1 MWSFQFS
8 MKAKII
14 SLEIFDL
21 RTFLKSYEAIGF
33 NMLKSFLRLFKRRS
47 IEKQKLEELTRRIE
61 ELEQDTHQR
70 EQAENALR
78 HHLRLLD
85 VLLNTI
91 PNPVFYQDIEGVLQ
105 GCNLAFADDII
116 GLSREKVLGQSMTE
130 LRTLI
135 RHRLPEK
142 LFRQPI
148 GPSSRS
154 GVMHIEEN
162 INCADGRRREFLF
175 SKAVIFEPDGEV
187 SGSVGV
193 MVDITERK
201 KTEAER
207 EQLIKELQEAL
218 TPVKTLRG
226 LLPICSHCKSI
237 RDDQGYWGQIE
248 AYIGNH
254 SEAEFSH
261 GICPECA
268 KKYYP
273 DFNLYDE

>member
-1 MWSFQFS
+1 M
-8 MKAKII
+8 
-14 SLEIFDL
+14 
-21 RTFLKSYEAIGF
+21 
-33 NMLKSFLRLFKRRS
+33 
-47 IEKQKLEELTRRIE
+47 RRIE
-61 ELEQDTHQR
+61 ELEQDILQR
-70 EQAENALR
+70 EQAEIALR
-78 HHLRLLD
+78 QHLRFLD

-91 PNPVFYQDIEGVLQ
+91 PNPVFYQDIGCVLQ
-105 GCNLAFADDII
+105 GCNLAFADDIV
-116 GLSREKVLGQSMTE
+116 GLSREEILGQSMTE
-130 LRTLI
+130 LRTLT

-142 LFRQPI
+142 LFRQPM
-148 GPSSRS
+148 GSSSRS
-154 GVMHIEEN
+154 GVMRVEGN
-162 INCADGRRREFLF
+162 INCADGRAREFLI
-175 SKAVIFEPDGEV
+175 SKAVIVEPDGEI

-207 EQLIKELQEAL
+207 EKLINELQEAL
-218 TPVKTLRG
+218 TTVKTLRG
-226 LLPICSHCKSI
+226 LLPICSHCKNI

>member
-1 MWSFQFS
+1 
-8 MKAKII
+8 
-14 SLEIFDL
+14 
-21 RTFLKSYEAIGF
+21 
-33 NMLKSFLRLFKRRS
+33 MLKFFFRLFNRRS
-47 IEKQKLEELTRRIE
+47 IEKQKVEELTQQIGNLKHE
-61 ELEQDTHQR
+61 TQKR

-91 PNPVFYQDIEGVLQ
+91 PNPVFYQDAEGVLQ
-105 GCNLAFADDII
+105 GCNLSFASHIFS
-116 GLSREKVLGQSMTE
+116 LSREKILGQSMTDLCAQ
-130 LRTLI
+130 LRQ
-135 RHRLPEK
+135 RPPEN

-148 GPSSRS
+148 GSSS
-154 GVMHIEEN
+154 KTGVLLIEGN
-162 INCADGRRREFLF
+162 IYCADDQQREFIF
-175 SKAVIFEPDGEV
+175 SKAAIVEPDGSF

-218 TPVKTLRG
+218 AAVKTLRG
-226 LLPICSHCKSI
+226 LLPICSYCKKI
-237 RDDQGYWGQIE
+237 RDDKGYYHQIE
-248 AYIGNH
+248 SYIHEH

-268 KKYYP
+268 KEHFP
-273 DFNLYDE
+273 DMYL

>member
-1 MWSFQFS
+1 
-8 MKAKII
+8 
-14 SLEIFDL
+14 
-21 RTFLKSYEAIGF
+21 
-33 NMLKSFLRLFKRRS
+33 MLKLFFRLFNRRS
-47 IEKQKLEELTRRIE
+47 IEKQKVEELTQQIGNLKQE
-61 ELEQDTHQR
+61 TQKR

-91 PNPVFYQDIEGVLQ
+91 PNPVFYQDAEGVLQ
-105 GCNLAFADDII
+105 GCNLSFASHIFS
-116 GLSREKVLGQSMTE
+116 LPREKILGQSMTDLCAQ
-130 LRTLI
+130 LRQ
-135 RHRLPEK
+135 RPPEN

-148 GPSSRS
+148 GSSS
-154 GVMHIEEN
+154 KTGVLLIEGN
-162 INCADGRRREFLF
+162 IYCADDQQREFIF
-175 SKAVIFEPDGEV
+175 SKAAIVEPDGSF

-218 TPVKTLRG
+218 AAVKTLRG
-226 LLPICSHCKSI
+226 LLPICSYCKKI
-237 RDDQGYWGQIE
+237 RDDKGYYHQIE
-248 AYIGNH
+248 SYIHEH

-268 KKYYP
+268 KEHFP
-273 DFNLYDE
+273 DMDL